1 MIRDMADP
9 PRERPSDP
17 AVPADATADSRAR
30 RDREARRLQELIDF
44 GEGRLDLPVLDAA
57 GIADILRASHR
68 IAMIGASSNPAR
80 PSNDVFGFLRGA
92 GYDVVPVS
100 PTETEV
106 DGVPAFPTLADAV
119 AATGPF
125 DIVDVFR
132 RAEFCPDHAREAVAA
147 GARCLWL
154 QLGIVSAEAARIAL
168 AGGLSV
174 VMDRCTKI
182 EVARLGR

>member
-1 MIRDMADP
+1 MADA
-9 PRERPSDP
+9 PRE
-17 AVPADATADSRAR
+17 AVPDAGVTFDAAADSRAR
-30 RDREARRLQELIDF
+30 REREARRLQELIDF
-44 GEGRLDLPVLDAA
+44 GEGRLDVAVLDAA
-57 GIADILRASHR
+57 GIAELLRSSHR

-80 PSNDVFGFLRGA
+80 PSNDVFGYLRSA

-100 PTETEV
+100 PTESEV
-106 DGVPAFPTLADAV
+106 DGVTAYPTLAEAV

-154 QLGIVSAEAARIAL
+154 QLGIVSAEAARIAMD
-168 AGGLSV
+168 GGLSV

-182 EVARLGR
+182 EVARLAR

>member
-1 MIRDMADP
+1 MADP
-9 PRERPSDP
+9 PRDDLPNGGGAP
-17 AVPADATADSRAR
+17 DAAADSRAR
-30 RDREARRLQELIDF
+30 REREAKRVQELIDF
-44 GEGRLDLPVLDAA
+44 GEGRLDVPVLDAA
-57 GIADILRASHR
+57 GIADILRSSHR

-80 PSNDVFGFLRGA
+80 PSNDVFGYLRHA
-92 GYDVVPVS
+92 GYEVVPVS

-106 DGVPAFPTLADAV
+106 DGVTAYPTLADAV

-147 GARCLWL
+147 GASCLWL

-168 AGGLSV
+168 DGGLSV

>member
-1 MIRDMADP
+1 M
-9 PRERPSDP
+9 
-17 AVPADATADSRAR
+17 
-30 RDREARRLQELIDF
+30 
-44 GEGRLDLPVLDAA
+44 
-57 GIADILRASHR
+57 
-68 IAMIGASSNPAR
+68 R
-80 PSNDVFGFLRGA
+80 PSNDVFRYLVAA

-106 DGVPAFPTLADAV
+106 QGVRAYPTLAEAV

-132 RAEFCPDHAREAVAA
+132 RAEFCADHAREAVAA

-154 QLGIVSAEAARIAL
+154 QLGIVSAEAARIASEAGL
-168 AGGLSV
+168 AV

-182 EVARLGR
+182 EVARLAR

>member
-1 MIRDMADP
+1 M
-9 PRERPSDP
+9 
-17 AVPADATADSRAR
+17 T
-30 RDREARRLQELIDF
+30 
-44 GEGRLDLPVLDAA
+44 VLDPV
-57 GIADILRASHR
+57 GIRQLLMSTRR
-68 IAMIGASSNPAR
+68 IAMVGASSNPTR
-80 PSNDVFGFLRGA
+80 PSNDVFRYLIEA

-106 DGVPAFPTLADAV
+106 EGVQAYPTLAEAIE
-119 AATGPF
+119 ATGPF

-154 QLGIVSAEAARIAL
+154 QLGIVSEEAAMIASAAGL
-168 AGGLSV
+168 AV

>member
-1 MIRDMADP
+1 VTPAPEEDRSRDG
-9 PRERPSDP
+9 DP
-17 AVPADATADSRAR
+17 AATDSRAR
-30 RDREARRLQELIDF
+30 REREDARIRELIDF
-44 GEGRLDLPVLDAA
+44 QEGRLPLTVLDAA
-57 GIADILRASHR
+57 GIRSMLTTSRR
-68 IAMIGASSNPAR
+68 IAMLGASSNPTR
-80 PSNDVFGFLRGA
+80 PSNDVFRYLVAA

-106 DGVPAFPTLADAV
+106 EGVRAYSTLADAV

-132 RAEFCPDHAREAVAA
+132 RPEFCPDHAREALAA

-154 QLGIVSAEAARIAL
+154 QLGIVSAEAAGIAL
-168 AGGLSV
+168 DGGLSV

-182 EVARLGR
+182 EHARLIGR

>member
-1 MIRDMADP
+1 MTM
-9 PRERPSDP
+9 ESD
-17 AVPADATADSRAR
+17 AAADSRGRREREDAR
-30 RDREARRLQELIDF
+30 VRELIDF
-44 GEGRLDLPVLDAA
+44 QEGRLRLPVLGADAI
-57 GIADILRASHR
+57 GDLFRSSPR
-68 IAMIGASSNPAR
+68 IAMLGASSNPMR
-80 PSNDVFGFLRGA
+80 PSNDVFRYLVAA

-106 DGVPAFPTLADAV
+106 EGVRAYQTLAEAV

-132 RAEFCPDHAREAVAA
+132 RPEFCPDHAREAVAA

-168 AGGLSV
+168 DGGLSV

-182 EVARLGR
+182 EHARLVGR

>member
-1 MIRDMADP
+1 MAEP
-9 PRERPSDP
+9 P
-17 AVPADATADSRAR
+17 DAGADSRAR
-30 RDREARRLQELIDF
+30 REREALRLQELIDF
-44 GEGRLDLPVLDAA
+44 GEGRLDVSVLDAA
-57 GIADILRASHR
+57 GIAELLRSSHR
-68 IAMIGASSNPAR
+68 VAMIGASSNPAR
-80 PSNDVFGFLRGA
+80 PSNDVFGYLRGA

-106 DGVPAFPTLADAV
+106 DGVTAYPTLAEAV
-119 AATGPF
+119 AATGSF

-168 AGGLSV
+168 DGGLAV

>member
-1 MIRDMADP
+1 MARSEPGDE
-9 PRERPSDP
+9 PR
-17 AVPADATADSRAR
+17 TSRATSDSTIR
-30 RDREARRLQELIDF
+30 REREARRLRELIDF
-44 GEGRLDLPVLDAA
+44 QEGHLDVAVLSDAE
-57 GIADILRASHR
+57 IRDLLLSVRR

-80 PSNDVFGFLRGA
+80 PSNEVFRYLVAA

-106 DGVPAFPTLADAV
+106 EGVTAYPTLAEAV

-125 DIVDVFR
+125 DMVDVFR
-132 RAEFCPDHAREAVAA
+132 RADFCPDHAREAVAA

-154 QLGIVSAEAARIAL
+154 QLGIVSGEAARIAV
-168 AGGLSV
+168 AGGLAV

-182 EVARLGR
+182 EVGRLGR

>member
-1 MIRDMADP
+1 
-9 PRERPSDP
+9 
-17 AVPADATADSRAR
+17 
-30 RDREARRLQELIDF
+30 
-44 GEGRLDLPVLDAA
+44 
-57 GIADILRASHR
+57 
-68 IAMIGASSNPAR
+68 MIGASSNRAR
-80 PSNDVFGFLRGA
+80 PSNDVFRSLVAA

-106 DGVPAFPTLADAV
+106 EGVRAYPTLAEAV
-119 AATGPF
+119 EATGPV

-154 QLGIVSAEAARIAL
+154 QLGIVSAEAARIAA
-168 AGGLSV
+168 AGGLGV

-182 EVARLGR
+182 EVNRLAR

>member
-1 MIRDMADP
+1 MDVLVLESSAIAELLR
-9 PRERPSDP
+9 S
-17 AVPADATADSRAR
+17 SR
-30 RDREARRLQELIDF
+30 
-44 GEGRLDLPVLDAA
+44 
-57 GIADILRASHR
+57 R
-68 IAMIGASSNPAR
+68 IAMIGASSNAMR
-80 PSNDVFGFLRGA
+80 PSNDVFRYLVGA

-106 DGVPAFPTLADAV
+106 EGVRSYPTLAEAV

-147 GARCLWL
+147 RARCLWL
-154 QLGIVSAEAARIAL
+154 QLGIVSAEAARIA
-168 AGGLSV
+168 AEGGLAV